1 MLRLKLPAV
10 VESLERVNRLV
21 SGLAH
26 EAQLGPTGLYRLRLA
41 TEELFVNIVKHGY
54 GTSQPDGQVV
64 IEGGVAEE
72 NVWIRLIDTG
82 APFDP
87 FAAPAPTG
95 LDLPLQ
101 DRVPGALG
109 LYLARDAV
117 DAVSHEYVDGTN
129 RTTLVLR
136 RNGHTGNGQTGD
148 AEDRT
153 DSQ

>member
-1 MLRLKLPAV
+1 MLRLRLPAV

-26 EAQLGPTGLYRLRLA
+26 EAQLTPAGLYKLRLA

-54 GTSQPDGQVV
+54 GTSQPGGQVV

-72 NVWIRLIDTG
+72 NVWIRLIDSG

-87 FAAPAPTG
+87 FTAPDPTG

-109 LYLARDAV
+109 LYLARQAV
-117 DAVSHEYVDGTN
+117 DAASHEYVDGTN

-136 RNGHTGNGQTGD
+136 RNRSNGEWTTGD
-148 AEDRT
+148 AKDRA
-153 DSQ
+153 DRQ